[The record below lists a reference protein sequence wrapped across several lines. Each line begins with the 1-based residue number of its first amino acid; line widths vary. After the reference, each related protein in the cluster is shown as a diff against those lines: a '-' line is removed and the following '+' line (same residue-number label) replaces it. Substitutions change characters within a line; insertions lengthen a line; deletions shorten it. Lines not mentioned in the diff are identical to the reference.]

1 MDADRL
7 LDRKEAAAYLGIS
20 PDTLSYWKCKKKQ
33 DIPTVKLGK
42 RCLYRKADLDAFIA
56 SRIVTHGGGHNGNT

>member
-1 MDADRL
+1 MEDSL
-7 LDRKEAAAYLGIS
+7 LNREKAAEYLGIS
-20 PDTLSYWKCKKKQ
+20 PYTLSYWKSMKKQ

-56 SRIVTHGGGHNGNT
+56 SRIVTHGGGHNGNN